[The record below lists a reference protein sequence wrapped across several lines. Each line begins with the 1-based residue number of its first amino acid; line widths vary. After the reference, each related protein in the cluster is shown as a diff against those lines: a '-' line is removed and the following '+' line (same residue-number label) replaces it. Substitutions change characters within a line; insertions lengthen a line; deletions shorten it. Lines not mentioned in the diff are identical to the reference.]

1 VLGDISAS
9 SSSSSSSDGL
19 LTGPVYMFGRFWMSG
34 AVLCC
39 AVGLDE
45 SRCAVLSVQINRQGI
60 PFEGFQLCAI
70 LQYASAGAAPGPEL
84 WFSCAG

>member
-1 VLGDISAS
+1 VLGDISA

-39 AVGLDE
+39 AVGLDK
-45 SRCAVLSVQINRQGI
+45 SCCDVLWVMINRQGWF
-60 PFEGFQLCAI
+60 PALCNNAI
-70 LQYASAGAAPGPEL
+70 CISWRIARR
-84 WFSCAG
+84 